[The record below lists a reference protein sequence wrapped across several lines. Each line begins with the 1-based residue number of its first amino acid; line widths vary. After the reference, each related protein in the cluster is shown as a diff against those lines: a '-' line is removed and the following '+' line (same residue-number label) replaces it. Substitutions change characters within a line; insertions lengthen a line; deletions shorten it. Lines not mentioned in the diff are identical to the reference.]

1 MCAVL
6 ASDTIRFE
14 TRRQLRTTTKYVEF
28 RVIAENITAVNL
40 IVLDLI
46 N

>member
-1 MCAVL
+1 MCGILV
-6 ASDTIRFE
+6 SNTIRFE
-14 TRRQLRTTTKYVEF
+14 TRRQLRTATKYVEF
-28 RVIAENITAVNL
+28 RVIGENITAVNL